1 VQSRLPQGKDLHV
14 PLSAPTS
21 LGRTRSRVSLAIMS
35 AGETE
40 GLNVPATAVPY
51 TFTITG
57 SSAQNTTLTVK
68 TVR

>member
-1 VQSRLPQGKDLHV
+1 MSTGSIPFTLP
-14 PLSAPTS
+14 
-21 LGRTRSRVSLAIMS
+21 

-57 SSAQNTTLTVK
+57 SSAQKTTLTVK